1 MPLKILSVFG
11 TRPDAIKMCPL
22 ALELAADTR
31 FDSRV
36 CVSAQHRELLDSVL
50 GIFSVTP
57 DYDLNVMRPSQTLFE
72 ITNSVLA
79 GMASVLD
86 DCRPDLV
93 LVHGDTSTAFVSA
106 LAAFYKQ
113 IPVGHVEAGLRTG
126 NVYAPFPEEAN
137 RTLIARLA
145 ALNFAPTMQNRENLL
160 KENAPGEIYVTGNTV
175 IDAMRYTTG
184 RAHSFQNAAVRE
196 VSEKPGVIPIF
207 MTAHRRENLG
217 APLAEICRAVRDFV
231 DAVPEAELVYA
242 VHPNPA
248 VRSTVFPLLSGH
260 PRIHLTDPVDLLDA
274 HNFIARCRFVITESG
289 GIQEEATALGI
300 PTLVLR
306 RETERGEGVETG
318 ILKLVGVSYTQIRD
332 SCIALCRDT
341 ALHSRMSHAANPYG
355 DGHACT
361 RIADAIDSYF
371 KEKRMLS

>member
-22 ALELAADTR
+22 ALQLAADTR

-50 GIFSVTP
+50 TIFSVRP
-57 DYDLNVMRPSQTLFE
+57 DYDLNVMKPSQTLFE
-72 ITNSVLA
+72 ITNSVLT
-79 GMASVLD
+79 GMANVLD
-86 DCRPDLV
+86 DCLPDLV
-93 LVHGDTSTAFVSA
+93 LVHGDTSTAFVAA

-126 NVYAPFPEEAN
+126 NLYAPFPEEAN

-145 ALNFAPTMQNRENLL
+145 TLHFAPTTQNRENLI
-160 KENAPGEIYVTGNTV
+160 KENVPGQIYVTGNTV
-175 IDAMRYTTG
+175 IDAMHYTTG
-184 RAHSFQNAAVRE
+184 QIHSFTNAAIRE
-196 VSEKPGVIPIF
+196 VLEKPNCIPVF

-217 APLAEICRAVRDFV
+217 APLEAICRAVRDFI

-248 VRSTVFPLLSGH
+248 VRNTVYPLLSGH

-274 HNFIARCRFVITESG
+274 HNFITHCRFVVTDSG
-289 GIQEEATALGI
+289 GIQEEATALGV

-318 ILKLVGVSYTQIRD
+318 ILKLVGVDYAQVRD

-341 ALHSRMSHAANPYG
+341 ALHKRMSHAANPYG

-361 RIADAIDSYF
+361 RIADAIDRYF
-371 KEKRMLS
+371 KEKRKLS

>member
-22 ALELAADTR
+22 VLELAADAR

-50 GIFSVTP
+50 DLFSVKP
-57 DYDLNVMRPSQTLFE
+57 DYDLNVMKPSQTLFE

-79 GMASVLD
+79 GMAGVLD

-93 LVHGDTSTAFVSA
+93 LVHGDTSTAFVCS

-126 NVYAPFPEEAN
+126 NLYAPFPEEAN
-137 RTLIARLA
+137 RALIARLA
-145 ALNFAPTMQNRENLL
+145 ALNFAPTTQNRENLL

-184 RAHSFQNAAVRE
+184 TAHSFQNEAMRE
-196 VSEKPGVIPIF
+196 VAKMSGIIPIF

-217 APLAEICRAVRDFV
+217 APLEEICRAVRDFV

-248 VRSTVFPLLSGH
+248 VRNTVFPLLSGH

-274 HNFIARCRFVITESG
+274 HNFMARCRFVVTDSG
-289 GIQEEATALGI
+289 GIQEEATALGV

-318 ILKLVGVSYTQIRD
+318 ILKLVGVDYDEIRN
-332 SCIALCRDT
+332 SCIALCRDA
-341 ALHSRMSHAANPYG
+341 ALHARMSHAANPYG
-355 DGHACT
+355 DGHACA
-361 RIADAIDSYF
+361 RIADAIDRYF

>member
-300 PTLVLR
+300 PPLVLR

>member
-274 HNFIARCRFVITESG
+274 HNFIARCRFVITDSG